1 MWENLNTNPNPEIM
15 AAFEDVLA
23 KLTGDL
29 ERKTAEQEDFENAL
43 KNRHKSQEE
52 HLQVLYEEMEQQ
64 IQRERKVI
72 RAEEEQREKRT
83 RKELEAVLEMKDAQV
98 NGLLLKQKTMQ
109 VRTQTHDLDTTYLP
123 LAMDSGSKSRVG
135 YGYGK
140 SQVFPPVFQGFV
152 TKIHVELGFG
162 YHFLWSG
169 LVRIA
174 KRSGFFPR
182 VF

>member
-29 ERKTAEQEDFENAL
+29 ERKTAEQEDFENTL

-83 RKELEAVLEMKDAQV
+83 RKELEGVLEMKDAQV

-109 VRTQTHDLDTTYLP
+109 VRHNHDLDT
-123 LAMDSGSKSRVG
+123 G
-135 YGYGK
+135 YTLLQTGFEMRRMHYVRF
-140 SQVFPPVFQGFV
+140 SQF
-152 TKIHVELGFG
+152 
-162 YHFLWSG
+162 Y
-169 LVRIA
+169 
-174 KRSGFFPR
+174 
-182 VF
+182 

>member
-109 VRTQTHDLDTTYLP
+109 VRHMTWTLARCFKLGPKCGARP
-123 LAMDSGSKSRVG
+123 LYCWIFMILLILLKML
-135 YGYGK
+135 K
-140 SQVFPPVFQGFV
+140 TGFRPNLSC
-152 TKIHVELGFG
+152 KPLQ
-162 YHFLWSG
+162 
-169 LVRIA
+169 
-174 KRSGFFPR
+174 
-182 VF
+182 

>member
-29 ERKTAEQEDFENAL
+29 ERKTAEQEDFENTL
-43 KNRHKSQEE
+43 KSRNKSNEAQ
-52 HLQVLYEEMEQQ
+52 LQVLYEEMEQQ
-64 IQRERKVI
+64 IQRERKAI

-109 VRTQTHDLDTTYLP
+109 VRHMTWTLAAHCFKLVPKCGARAATMLDFYNSTYTLEN
-123 LAMDSGSKSRVG
+123 VET
-135 YGYGK
+135 
-140 SQVFPPVFQGFV
+140 GF
-152 TKIHVELGFG
+152 
-162 YHFLWSG
+162 
-169 LVRIA
+169 
-174 KRSGFFPR
+174 
-182 VF
+182 

>member
-109 VRTQTHDLDTTYLP
+109 VRTQTRH
-123 LAMDSGSKSRVG
+123 SRR
-135 YGYGK
+135 
-140 SQVFPPVFQGFV
+140 
-152 TKIHVELGFG
+152 L
-162 YHFLWSG
+162 L
-169 LVRIA
+169 
-174 KRSGFFPR
+174 
-182 VF
+182 

>member
-1 MWENLNTNPNPEIM
+1 MIFFLNFYLLLLGVKHLVGENDEALRAMWENLNTNPNPEIM

-29 ERKTAEQEDFENAL
+29 ERKTAEQEDFENTL
-43 KNRHKSQEE
+43 KNRQKSQEE

-109 VRTQTHDLDTTYLP
+109 VRTQTHTYLLHDLDTTYLP

-135 YGYGK
+135 YGK
-140 SQVFPPVFQGFV
+140 SQVSPWVFGD
-152 TKIHVELGFG
+152 L
-162 YHFLWSG
+162 
-169 LVRIA
+169 
-174 KRSGFFPR
+174 
-182 VF
+182 

>member
-1 MWENLNTNPNPEIM
+1 MIFLNSYFLLGVKHLVGENDEALRAMWENLNTNPNPEIM

-109 VRTQTHDLDTTYLP
+109 VRTQTHDLDTTY
-123 LAMDSGSKSRVG
+123 SKDLNCHIGLKKHIGVNIS
-135 YGYGK
+135 K
-140 SQVFPPVFQGFV
+140 
-152 TKIHVELGFG
+152 KIINV
-162 YHFLWSG
+162 
-169 LVRIA
+169 
-174 KRSGFFPR
+174 
-182 VF
+182 

>member
-29 ERKTAEQEDFENAL
+29 ERKTAEQEDFENTL
-43 KNRHKSQEE
+43 KSRNKSNEAQ
-52 HLQVLYEEMEQQ
+52 LQVLYEEMEQQ
-64 IQRERKVI
+64 IQRERKAI

-109 VRTQTHDLDTTYLP
+109 VRHMTWTLAAHCFKLVPKCRMRRAPGHYVGFLRFYTYTIEN
-123 LAMDSGSKSRVG
+123 VET
-135 YGYGK
+135 
-140 SQVFPPVFQGFV
+140 GFLGPINLSC
-152 TKIHVELGFG
+152 KILQ
-162 YHFLWSG
+162 
-169 LVRIA
+169 
-174 KRSGFFPR
+174 
-182 VF
+182 